1 MRQQARCRLSMMLS
15 CASLCMSNVERVGWA
30 FATHGGFPP
39 TPASWGYSGVV
50 RDWTVAYFMG
60 NATGPNNPTEV
71 AAQSRFGIAGV
82 GWQNNNKGSNFSHEE
97 RFEAAAAKQIK
108 TSRPAAK
115 VMVTRD
121 TQVVTSFWDSARSA
135 MTTHPEFFL
144 RDPRSGLPVSRAW
157 VSPAGNTPKF
167 WLNFSN
173 AHAAAWWEEAFYGEA
188 IARYDGVY
196 TDCSCE
202 DPPGIDR
209 ATLLAVKAAG
219 QISVDRVL
227 LRAAAA
233 GKWVSSWSHD
243 GEVRKPSCAADV
255 RSLLARGQ
263 AYATVQ
269 HQFNQADHE
278 QSLPTAVAAFLLTRG
293 QYATLMWAVAGIYE
307 SATVYVWD
315 APLLERDWGM
325 PRGDAVEQR
334 TGVFRREFEGGIVV
348 LDCNSF
354 AAAFSPAESDS
365 VVA

>member
-1 MRQQARCRLSMMLS
+1 M
-15 CASLCMSNVERVGWA
+15 VG
-30 FATHGGFPP
+30 GGL
-39 TPASWGYSGVV
+39 
-50 RDWTVAYFMG
+50 
-60 NATGPNNPTEV
+60 
-71 AAQSRFGIAGV
+71 
-82 GWQNNNKGSNFSHEE
+82 
-97 RFEAAAAKQIK
+97 
-108 TSRPAAK
+108 
-115 VMVTRD
+115 
-121 TQVVTSFWDSARSA
+121 
-135 MTTHPEFFL
+135 L
-144 RDPRSGLPVSRAW
+144 RR
-157 VSPAGNTPKF
+157 
-167 WLNFSN
+167 
-173 AHAAAWWEEAFYGEA
+173 
-188 IARYDGVY
+188 ARYDGVY

-278 QSLPTAVAAFLLTRG
+278 QSRRSCSRG
-293 QYATLMWAVAGIYE
+293 VSNAHVGCLIYE
-307 SATVYVWD
+307 SATVYAWD

-334 TGVFRREFEGGIVV
+334 TGVFRREFEGGTVA